1 MSWNYNTSLNR
12 VEKHLDGMG
21 DIEVEKLV
29 RDADLNSLLSETIC
43 RDIFGAHV
51 YVDVPNFSDLAT
63 LTAEGEDYRRV
74 IQALHLYER
83 EVARIVEGEDVFDGV
98 RIHFQGAKLHALF
111 FRPIDDAEEIA
122 TRAVLLQMVL
132 RHFVGCVFN
141 PEFPKLP
148 NLSVSGGADIGS
160 AIGTKNGHKG
170 DRELLFLGAPANYAA
185 KILTGTDSLRVT
197 TAVYEA
203 LPETLQAY
211 FTAVEDD
218 RLDVTVYEIDD
229 ISVEEMDQLLS
240 EHDIDW
246 DRAASLQR
254 LKDDKLIYPL
264 NRIEYSDAE
273 VQIDIDALGITNNKR
288 VLAASVFGD
297 VSGFT
302 RYIDRTMADD
312 DGKAALRVLHAV
324 RKEMSAIVRHDFSG
338 IRIQFQGDRVQAL
351 FHMPKG
357 DEKRI
362 AARAVDTAIALQST
376 MELVIKKLLP
386 EAGELGMATGVSVGT
401 TLVSKLGTR
410 GHRDRICIADAVE
423 EAASYQEGSA
433 GGEIAVPESVHEH
446 LEEELQKLFVWNKD
460 RGLYIGTNLTQ
471 DKVERAR
478 KAVLFKLPVYVA
490 SGAAGASVSS
500 KPTPGSRSFVP
511 SSSFGY

>member
-1 MSWNYNTSLNR
+1 MSWNYNTSHNR
-12 VEKHLDGMG
+12 VEKHLDDMG
-21 DIEVEKLV
+21 EIEVEKLV
-29 RDADLNSLLSETIC
+29 RDADLNSLLSETTC

-63 LTAEGEDYRRV
+63 LTAEGDDYRRV

-132 RHFVGCVFN
+132 RHFVCCVFN
-141 PEFPKLP
+141 PDFPKLP

-197 TAVYEA
+197 AAVYKA
-203 LPETLQAY
+203 LPETLQTY

-229 ISVEEMDQLLS
+229 ISTEEMDQLLA

-246 DRAASLQR
+246 DREASLQR

-264 NRIEYSDAE
+264 NHIDYSDAE

-338 IRIQFQGDRVQAL
+338 IRVQFQGDRVQAL

-386 EAGELGMATGVSVGT
+386 EAKELGMATGISIGT

-423 EAASYQEGSA
+423 EAARYQEGSA

-446 LEEELQKLFVWNKD
+446 LDEELQKLFVWNKD

-478 KAVLFKLPVYVA
+478 KAGLFKQSVYVA

-500 KPTPGSRSFVP
+500 QPTPGGRSFVP
-511 SSSFGY
+511 SSSFGD

>member
-21 DIEVEKLV
+21 EIEVEKLV
-29 RDADLNSLLSETIC
+29 RDADLNSLLSETTC
-43 RDIFGAHV
+43 RDIYGAHV
-51 YVDVPNFSDLAT
+51 YVDVPNFADLAT
-63 LTAEGEDYRRV
+63 LTAEGEEYRRV
-74 IQALHLYER
+74 IQALHIYER
-83 EVARIVEGEDVFDGV
+83 EVARIVEGADIFDGV

-111 FRPIDDAEEIA
+111 FRPIDNAAEIA

-132 RHFVGCVFN
+132 RHFVCCVFN

-148 NLSVSGGADIGS
+148 NLSVSGGADLGS

-197 TAVYEA
+197 AAIYDA
-203 LPETLQAY
+203 LPETLQDC
-211 FTAVEDD
+211 FTAMEDS
-218 RLDVTVYEIDD
+218 RLDVTVYAMNTV
-229 ISVEEMDQLLS
+229 STEEMDELLE
-240 EHDIDW
+240 EHGIAW

-273 VQIDIDALGITNNKR
+273 VLLDIDSLGITNNKR
-288 VLAASVFGD
+288 VMAASVFGD

-302 RYIDRTMADD
+302 NYIDSAVGEDD
-312 DGKAALRVLHAV
+312 EKTALRVLHAI

-338 IRIQFQGDRVQAL
+338 VRVQFQGDRVQAL

-357 DEKRI
+357 DEERI
-362 AARAVDTAIALQST
+362 AVRAVDTAIALQSA

-386 EAGELGMATGVSVGT
+386 EATELGMAVGISTGT

-410 GHRDRICIADAVE
+410 GHRDRICIGDAVE
-423 EAASYQEGSA
+423 DAATYQEGSA
-433 GGEIAVPESVHEH
+433 GGEIAVPDAIHEH
-446 LEEELQKLFVWNKD
+446 LEEEVQKLFVWNRD

-471 DKVERAR
+471 DKVERAQ
-478 KAVLFKLPVYVA
+478 KAALFKQPVYVA
-490 SGAAGASVSS
+490 AGLAGARVTSQ
-500 KPTPGSRSFVP
+500 PTVGSRSFVP
-511 SSSFGY
+511 SSSFGE